1 MAQLDIS
8 LLGTFQVTLDGRPQS
23 AFETDKTRALLAYL
37 AVESN
42 RPHRREA
49 LATMLWPNYSDR
61 AARNSLRQTLY
72 RLRQAIVDQKNS
84 VPHLLVSVHDVQFNP
99 ESEHWLD
106 VDEFNRLLD
115 ACQSHHPKQ
124 DTLCESC
131 QNRLE
136 TTIALYQG
144 NFLAGFSLSDSPDF
158 ETWQLLQQES
168 SHRRIL
174 DALGWLGNY
183 YEQIGEYGQEA
194 ALAKREIELAPW
206 REAAHR
212 RAMRAL
218 ALSGRRQAALRQFDT
233 CCEILKV
240 ELGVEPVSETLKL
253 YKAIR
258 DGNIEHEVKGNDD
271 RVEITIHQQTKE
283 DTSKKHYQPFSSFVN
298 FSTEFAQLNS
308 HLDASLSGHGRV
320 IFVVGEGGSGK
331 TTLVGKFIEKAI
343 QTQSNL
349 LAAAGQCDAQFGLGI
364 PFQPFSEILRTFGE
378 GGINGDKL
386 PPFGTLDILANGYRQ
401 RLSVV
406 LPDFIQAL
414 VEFGPDL
421 VGFLLSGTAI
431 TRRIQESNNL
441 NPDLKKQLQELLSQQ
456 ASRLSEAKNG
466 QEAPSI
472 SKSTN
477 LNQGILI
484 DQITRVLQSMSER
497 HPMILFLDDLQW
509 ADVATISLLLHLGRQ
524 LTSSRLLIIG
534 AYRPETIAP
543 IEDGETHPLASVVN
557 KLQRQFGDI
566 QIDMDQIDGLDF
578 ISALVDKEPNKLNLN
593 FQRALFK
600 QTAGN
605 PLLTVE
611 LLHSLQKQGHIN
623 RDQTGCW
630 IDGGTLDW
638 RQMPPRIEG
647 LLAER
652 LSQLKPS
659 CQVILNAASVQG
671 RNFIAEIV
679 AQVLNYDPDI
689 VIHILSDIAVKE
701 HHLIKVERVEY
712 INGQRLSYYQF
723 RHNLLQQYL
732 YQELDEAKRHLLH
745 RATGTAL
752 ESVYSES
759 TRDHAIE
766 LASHFQAAGFD
777 EKADDYRLLAGK
789 SVHLQ

>member
-1 MAQLDIS
+1 MAQLNIS

-23 AFETDKTRALLAYL
+23 AFETDKTRALLAFL

-49 LATMLWPNYSDR
+49 LATMLWPNYSEQS
-61 AARNSLRQTLY
+61 ARNSLRQTLY
-72 RLRQAIVDQKNS
+72 RLRQAIVDQENS
-84 VPHLLVSVHDVQFNP
+84 VPHLLVSVHDVQFNSA
-99 ESEHWLD
+99 SEHWLD

-136 TTIALYQG
+136 TTAALYQG

-168 SHRRIL
+168 YHRRIL

-206 REAAHR
+206 RESAHR

-218 ALSGRRQAALRQFDT
+218 ALSGRRQAALRQFNT
-233 CCEILKV
+233 CREILKL
-240 ELGVEPVSETLKL
+240 ELGVEPVSETLQL
-253 YKAIR
+253 FKAIR
-258 DGNIEHEVKGNDD
+258 DGKIEPEVKGIDD
-271 RVEITIHQQTKE
+271 HVEITLQQTKE
-283 DTSKKHYQPFSSFVN
+283 KPTKKHYQPFSSFVN
-298 FSTEFAQLNS
+298 FSAEFAQLNS
-308 HLDASLSGHGRV
+308 YLEDSLSGQGRV
-320 IFVVGEGGSGK
+320 AFVIGEGGRGK

-343 QTQSNL
+343 QTHSNL

-364 PFQPFSEILRTFGE
+364 PFQPFSEILRAFGE
-378 GGINGDKL
+378 GGINGAKL
-386 PPFGTLDILANGYRQ
+386 LPFGTSNIPAKGYRQ
-401 RLSVV
+401 RLSVA

-421 VGFLLSGTAI
+421 LGFSLSGAAI
-431 TRRIQESNNL
+431 TRRIQETNSL
-441 NPDLKKQLQELLSQQ
+441 TPDLKKQLQELLSQQ

-472 SKSTN
+472 QKLTN

-484 DQITRVLQSMSER
+484 DQITRVFQSMSER
-497 HPMILFLDDLQW
+497 HPIILFLDDLQW

-534 AYRPETIAP
+534 AYRPEMIAP
-543 IEDGETHPLASVVN
+543 IKDGETHPLASVVN

-578 ISALVDKEPNKLNLN
+578 INALVDKEPNKLNLS
-593 FQRALFK
+593 FRHTLYK

-611 LLHSLQKQGHIN
+611 LLQSLQKKGHIN

-630 IDGGTLDW
+630 MDGGSLDW
-638 RQMPPRIEG
+638 AQMPPRIEG

-652 LSQLKPS
+652 LSRLTPS
-659 CQVILNAASVQG
+659 CQAILNAASIQG

-679 AQVLNYDPDI
+679 AQVLNYDPDT
-689 VIHILSDIAVKE
+689 VIHILSDIAKKE
-701 HHLIKVERVEY
+701 HHLIEVERVDY
-712 INGQRLSYYQF
+712 VNGQRLSYYQF
-723 RHNLLQQYL
+723 RHTLLQQYL
-732 YQELDEAKRHLLH
+732 YQEIDVAKRHLLH

-759 TRDHAIE
+759 TRDHALE
-766 LASHFQAAGFD
+766 LAGHFQAAGFV
-777 EKADDYRLLAGK
+777 EKADDYLLRAGK

>member
-1 MAQLDIS
+1 MAQLNIS

-37 AVESN
+37 VVESN

-49 LATMLWPNYSDR
+49 LATMLWPNYSDQ

-72 RLRQAIVDQKNS
+72 RLRQAIVDQENS
-84 VPHLLVSVHDVQFNP
+84 VPHLLVSVHDVQFNSS
-99 ESEHWLD
+99 SEHWLD

-168 SHRRIL
+168 CHRRIL

-194 ALAKREIELAPW
+194 TLAKREIELAPW

-233 CCEILKV
+233 CCEILKL
-240 ELGVEPVSETLKL
+240 ELGVEPVSETLQL
-253 YKAIR
+253 FKAIR
-258 DGNIEHEVKGNDD
+258 DGKIEPEVKEIDD
-271 RVEITIHQQTKE
+271 QVEIPIQQTKE
-283 DTSKKHYQPFSSFVN
+283 NTLKKHHQPFSSFVN
-298 FSTEFAQLNS
+298 FSAEFAQLNS
-308 HLDASLSGHGRV
+308 HLDASLSGQGRV
-320 IFVVGEGGSGK
+320 IFVAGEGGRGK
-331 TTLVGKFIEKAI
+331 TTLVGKFIEKAT
-343 QTQSNL
+343 QTHGNL

-378 GGINGDKL
+378 GGINGAKL
-386 PPFGTLDILANGYRQ
+386 LPFETANIPAKGYWK
-401 RLSVV
+401 RLSVA

-421 VGFLLSGTAI
+421 LRYLLSGAAI

-441 NPDLKKQLQELLSQQ
+441 TPDLMKQLQELLSQQ
-456 ASRLSEAKNG
+456 ASKLNEAKNG
-466 QEAPSI
+466 QEAPSN
-472 SKSTN
+472 SRSTN
-477 LNQGILI
+477 LDQGILI
-484 DQITRVLQSMSER
+484 DQVTRVLQSMSER
-497 HPMILFLDDLQW
+497 HPMILFLDDLHW

-524 LTSSRLLIIG
+524 LVTSRLLIIG
-534 AYRPETIAP
+534 AYRPEAISP
-543 IEDGETHPLASVVN
+543 IKNGETHPLASVIN
-557 KLQRQFGDI
+557 ELQRQFGDI
-566 QIDMDQIDGLDF
+566 QIDMDQGDGLDF
-578 ISALVDKEPNKLNLN
+578 INALVDNEPNKLNSN
-593 FQRALFK
+593 FRRALYK

-611 LLHSLQKQGHIN
+611 LLRSLQKQGHIN

-630 IDGGTLDW
+630 VDGGKLDW
-638 RQMPPRIEG
+638 TKMPPRIEG
-647 LLAER
+647 FLAER
-652 LSQLKPS
+652 LSQLTPS
-659 CQVILNAASVQG
+659 CQAILNAA
-671 RNFIAEIV
+671 
-679 AQVLNYDPDI
+679 
-689 VIHILSDIAVKE
+689 
-701 HHLIKVERVEY
+701 
-712 INGQRLSYYQF
+712 
-723 RHNLLQQYL
+723 
-732 YQELDEAKRHLLH
+732 
-745 RATGTAL
+745 
-752 ESVYSES
+752 
-759 TRDHAIE
+759 
-766 LASHFQAAGFD
+766 
-777 EKADDYRLLAGK
+777 
-789 SVHLQ
+789 